1 MQNNIKKKKLIEAAP
16 PPDVIAAFEKYAEG
30 GPQMTAEQLH
40 RFLVDAQGQGGAK
53 VSDAEEILLQG
64 LQKRHHMA
72 KFRKH
77 ALTLDDFHHYLFSA
91 NLNLPIDNKVTRFL
105 FSMIWFFHLSYFV
118 IYFFHYFYFLLDKL
132 FFSLFNSFCIC

>member
-1 MQNNIKKKKLIEAAP
+1 MGTYRMCGCFTRKFKIIEAAP

-40 RFLVDAQGQGGAK
+40 RFLVDAQGQGNAK

-91 NLNLPIDNKVTRFL
+91 NLNLPIDNKASLAFTSL
-105 FSMIWFFHLSYFV
+105 V
-118 IYFFHYFYFLLDKL
+118 IAAIPTL
-132 FFSLFNSFCIC
+132 FFLYAN